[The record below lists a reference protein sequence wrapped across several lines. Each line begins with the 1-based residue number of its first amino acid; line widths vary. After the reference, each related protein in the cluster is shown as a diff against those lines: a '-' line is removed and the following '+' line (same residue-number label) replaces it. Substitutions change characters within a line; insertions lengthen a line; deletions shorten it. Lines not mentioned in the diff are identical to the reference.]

1 MQKILKKDLS
11 QTRVVKSVCNM
22 CTNHC
27 GINVYV
33 QDGKVVNVDGMP
45 EHPLNRLCIR
55 PSSLGSY
62 HIIWIVFSGF
72 TVLAIMLVLRIK
84 K

>member
-1 MQKILKKDLS
+1 
-11 QTRVVKSVCNM
+11 M

-45 EHPLNRLCIR
+45 EHPLNRYLI
-55 PSSLGSY
+55 SL
-62 HIIWIVFSGF
+62 FSG
-72 TVLAIMLVLRIK
+72 MLLLLIFPQIITFLTK
-84 K
+84 

>member
-1 MQKILKKDLS
+1 MGRILKKNSS

-22 CTNHC
+22 CTNHF

-33 QDGKVVNVDGMP
+33 QDGKVVDVDGMP

-55 PSSLGSY
+55 PSSLPE
-62 HIIWIVFSGF
+62 FSTTG
-72 TVLAIMLVLRIK
+72 IGLRIQ
-84 K
+84 